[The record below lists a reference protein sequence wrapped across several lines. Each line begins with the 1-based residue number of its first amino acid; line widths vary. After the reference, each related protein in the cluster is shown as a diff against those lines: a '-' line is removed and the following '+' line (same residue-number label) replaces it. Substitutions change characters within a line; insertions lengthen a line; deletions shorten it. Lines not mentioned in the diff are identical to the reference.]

1 MEDVS
6 TPPATN
12 IVDMPNLSSSSVKP
26 FENALSDYELLRL
39 ANIKRNAEYLDN
51 LGLGTSTNSLNIAE
65 VSLDANQ
72 SKVAIRNR
80 RKQKIG
86 SLNDTADIAAN
97 SERRKSQRIM
107 KISIETS
114 YSPK

>member
-51 LGLGTSTNSLNIAE
+51 LGLGTSTHSLNIAE

-86 SLNDTADIAAN
+86 SLNDTDIAAN